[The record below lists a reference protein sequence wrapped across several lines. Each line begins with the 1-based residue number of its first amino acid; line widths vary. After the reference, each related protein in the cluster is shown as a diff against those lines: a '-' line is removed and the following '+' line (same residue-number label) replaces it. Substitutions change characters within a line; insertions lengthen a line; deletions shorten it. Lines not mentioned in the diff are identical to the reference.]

1 MKSDSNHRSAVM
13 ELGDLRVAWLETFVC
28 VAKLRNR
35 SAVARELGIS
45 QGAVTKHVQSLERW
59 MRAILVDHDS
69 VPATLTDD
77 GEAFVEP
84 AELILDVLREAQRP
98 MSDVVVRGP
107 RRPRSIKGRKV
118 LPVTPEAL
126 ASSIHI
132 NVPPKD

>member
-1 MKSDSNHRSAVM
+1 MKSDSNHRSAEM

-28 VAKLRNR
+28 VARLRNR

-59 MRAILVDHDS
+59 ARTILVDHDS

-84 AELILDVLREAQRP
+84 AELILAVLSEARAP
-98 MSDVVVRGP
+98 LVA
-107 RRPRSIKGRKV
+107 RRPAPVPSVSVRDLKV
-118 LPVTPEAL
+118 P
-126 ASSIHI
+126 SSAPKAGSSTAHLK
-132 NVPPKD
+132 VPPKD

>member
-1 MKSDSNHRSAVM
+1 MKSDSDYRSAMM

-28 VAKLRNR
+28 VARVRNR

-59 MRAILVDHDS
+59 MRTILVHHDS

-98 MSDVVVRGP
+98 MPDVVVPSP
-107 RRPRSIKGRKV
+107 RRARSIKGRKPTV
-118 LPVTPEAL
+118 VTPVVKATREYL
-126 ASSIHI
+126 GL
-132 NVPPKD
+132 PPED